1 MFDFNELIKN
11 PWVITISLVLLVLII
26 LGVTGVFSRS
36 TFKSTLITPFSE
48 IDTIPPKS
56 FPPVSSDSI
65 NGINLAEPV
74 VPEEIGLGSKYP
86 QGAGVGMSDSDSNS
100 FEPFKP
106 GPLLTDYTIP
116 ESYGE
121 SSLTDP
127 FGTNGAGQGA
137 RVLRIKNTGD
147 QMSYQPVDDS
157 VNYSFA
163 GAYGTSEV
171 NKGPALINGTPPVNY
186 TDTFNPNDNLK
197 IQASAGQ
204 QSSLPNCESWYPNT
218 VKYDGFCITEGDIPY
233 GQIVDNKVNPRLV
246 SRWESFTGDYSREAA
261 LAPIDGLLYPN
272 LDVLVK

>member
-36 TFKSTLITPFSE
+36 TFKTTLITPFSE

-56 FPPVSSDSI
+56 FPPVSNDSI

-157 VNYSFA
+157 VNCSFA
-163 GAYGTSEV
+163 GAYGTAEV
-171 NKGPALINGTPPVNY
+171 NKGPTLINGTLPVNY

-218 VKYDGFCITEGDIPY
+218 VKYGDFCITEGDIPY
-233 GQIVDNKVNPRLV
+233 GQVVDNKVNPRLV